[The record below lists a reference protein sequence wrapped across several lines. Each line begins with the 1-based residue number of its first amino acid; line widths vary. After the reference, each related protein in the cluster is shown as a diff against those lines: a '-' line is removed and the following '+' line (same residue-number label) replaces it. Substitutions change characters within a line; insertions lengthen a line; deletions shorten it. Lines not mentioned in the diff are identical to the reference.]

1 MESVEENFVVILYC
15 NEFNLNINIIGIIG
29 FVKWYIFSGL
39 EIMSLNKNYKLE
51 GVDNYLNMKLIVNKV
66 NNINNGIYKCM
77 F

>member
-51 GVDNYLNMKLIVNKV
+51 DVDNYLNMKLIVNKV
-66 NNINNGIYKCM
+66 NNINKGIYKCI